1 MKDLM
6 AMAEE
11 ARKEA
16 HRAGNYF
23 KAEEFFADA
32 FIKELA
38 TISGKDL
45 APYLTCKYQVPSFVY
60 EVKIQIPARILEK
73 I

>member
-6 AMAEE
+6 ALAEE
-11 ARKEA
+11 ARREA
-16 HRAGNYF
+16 QRAGDFF
-23 KAEEFFADA
+23 KAEEFFAEA

-60 EVKIQIPARILEK
+60 EVKIQIPARLLQK